1 MSTNILKKYI
11 QKMEKLRIDRAHGA
25 APNKPLFLL
34 AIIEMIEQGQI
45 TENKILPAPT
55 LVEIFMKYWSKVTD
69 RRPNIALPFFHL
81 SKSEDFWHLHAN
93 PGYETALRVVTQIK
107 TFSRLREIVAYAS
120 LDDDLFVLLTVSDDR
135 EVLRQTLIR
144 TYLPDFK
151 QVIEGL
157 LAETEQISAYRE
169 ELLQRVEHTFSIQ
182 KSIESTE
189 TEEPIR
195 TAGFRQA
202 IMGTYNYCFVTPKLM
217 CRKIESTARSYSKIR
232 RPHDIHRRAKYV
244 SPIIFMLTQHYTCAV
259 CQLYILTLDG
269 ESVTEAAH
277 IIPFSESYNDDV
289 RNGISLCQLHHWTF
303 DKGLISLDRNY
314 EVIVSELMLERGPTE
329 WLLTT
334 LRGKSILLPEHNE
347 FYPAQEALAW
357 HREEVLRK

>member
-1 MSTNILKKYI
+1 MPTNILQKYV
-11 QKMEKLRIDRAHGA
+11 QKMECLRIDRAHGA

-107 TFSRLREIVAYAS
+107 TFSRLREIVASAS
-120 LDDDLFVLLTVSDDR
+120 LDDDLFVLLTVPDDR

-202 IMGTYNYCFVTPKLM
+202 IMGTYN
-217 CRKIESTARSYSKIR
+217 
-232 RPHDIHRRAKYV
+232 
-244 SPIIFMLTQHYTCAV
+244 YTCAV

-357 HREEVLRK
+357 HREEIFRR

>member
-1 MSTNILKKYI
+1 MPTNILQKYV
-11 QKMEKLRIDRAHGA
+11 QKMECLRIDRAHGA

-107 TFSRLREIVAYAS
+107 TFSRLREIVASAS
-120 LDDDLFVLLTVSDDR
+120 LDDDLFVLLTVPDDR

-202 IMGTYNYCFVTPKLM
+202 IMGTYN
-217 CRKIESTARSYSKIR
+217 
-232 RPHDIHRRAKYV
+232 
-244 SPIIFMLTQHYTCAV
+244 YTCAV

-334 LRGKSILLPEHNE
+334 LRGKSVWLPEDEEH
-347 FYPAQEALAW
+347 YPAQDALAW
-357 HREEVLRK
+357 HRERVLRE

>member
-107 TFSRLREIVAYAS
+107 TFSRLREIVASAS
-120 LDDDLFVLLTVSDDR
+120 LDDDLFVLLTVPDDR

-202 IMGTYNYCFVTPKLM
+202 IMRTYN
-217 CRKIESTARSYSKIR
+217 
-232 RPHDIHRRAKYV
+232 
-244 SPIIFMLTQHYTCAV
+244 YTCAV

-357 HREEVLRK
+357 HREEIFRK

>member
-1 MSTNILKKYI
+1 MPTNILQKYV
-11 QKMEKLRIDRAHGA
+11 QKMECLRIDRAHGA

-107 TFSRLREIVAYAS
+107 TFSRLREIVASAS
-120 LDDDLFVLLTVSDDR
+120 LDDDLFVLLTVPDDR

-202 IMGTYNYCFVTPKLM
+202 IMGTYNY
-217 CRKIESTARSYSKIR
+217 
-232 RPHDIHRRAKYV
+232 
-244 SPIIFMLTQHYTCAV
+244 TCAV

-314 EVIVSELMLERGPTE
+314 EVIVSELMLERGPIE

-347 FYPAQEALAW
+347 FYPAQDALAW
-357 HREEVLRK
+357 HREEIFRK

>member
-107 TFSRLREIVAYAS
+107 TFSRLREIVASAS
-120 LDDDLFVLLTVSDDR
+120 LDDDLFVLLTVPDDR

-151 QVIEGL
+151 QVIERL

-202 IMGTYNYCFVTPKLM
+202 IMGTYNY
-217 CRKIESTARSYSKIR
+217 
-232 RPHDIHRRAKYV
+232 
-244 SPIIFMLTQHYTCAV
+244 TCTV

-314 EVIVSELMLERGPTE
+314 EVIVFRAYVGAWTDRMAANDFARQVY
-329 WLLTT
+329 TT
-334 LRGKSILLPEHNE
+334 
-347 FYPAQEALAW
+347 A
-357 HREEVLRK
+357 

>member
-1 MSTNILKKYI
+1 MPTNILQKYV
-11 QKMEKLRIDRAHGA
+11 QKMECLRIDRAHGA

-107 TFSRLREIVAYAS
+107 TFSRLREIVASAS
-120 LDDDLFVLLTVSDDR
+120 LDDDLFVLLTVPDDR

-202 IMGTYNYCFVTPKLM
+202 IMGTYNY
-217 CRKIESTARSYSKIR
+217 
-232 RPHDIHRRAKYV
+232 
-244 SPIIFMLTQHYTCAV
+244 TCAV

-289 RNGISLCQLHHWTF
+289 DREVMFQNLCLERGPTECLNCGNHWTF

-314 EVIVSELMLERGPTE
+314 EVIVSELMLERGPIE
-329 WLLTT
+329 WQSSEKYLANRLCAAEFELWKSKYTT
-334 LRGKSILLPEHNE
+334 
-347 FYPAQEALAW
+347 A
-357 HREEVLRK
+357 

>member
-1 MSTNILKKYI
+1 
-11 QKMEKLRIDRAHGA
+11 MECLRIDRAHGA

-107 TFSRLREIVAYAS
+107 TFSRLREIVASAS
-120 LDDDLFVLLTVSDDR
+120 LDDDLFVLLTVPDDR

-202 IMGTYNYCFVTPKLM
+202 IMGTYN
-217 CRKIESTARSYSKIR
+217 
-232 RPHDIHRRAKYV
+232 
-244 SPIIFMLTQHYTCAV
+244 YTCAV

-357 HREEVLRK
+357 HREEIFRK

>member
-1 MSTNILKKYI
+1 MPTNILQKYV
-11 QKMEKLRIDRAHGA
+11 QKMECLRIDRAHGA

-107 TFSRLREIVAYAS
+107 TFSRLREIVASAS
-120 LDDDLFVLLTVSDDR
+120 LDDDLFVLLTVPDDR

-169 ELLQRVEHTFSIQ
+169 DLLQRVEHTFSIQ

-202 IMGTYNYCFVTPKLM
+202 IMGTYNY
-217 CRKIESTARSYSKIR
+217 
-232 RPHDIHRRAKYV
+232 
-244 SPIIFMLTQHYTCAV
+244 TCAV

-269 ESVTEAAH
+269 ESMTEAAH

-334 LRGKSILLPEHNE
+334 LRGKPILLPDHNE

-357 HREEVLRK
+357 HREEIFRQ

>member
-1 MSTNILKKYI
+1 
-11 QKMEKLRIDRAHGA
+11 MEKLRIDRAHGA

-202 IMGTYNYCFVTPKLM
+202 IMGTYNY
-217 CRKIESTARSYSKIR
+217 
-232 RPHDIHRRAKYV
+232 
-244 SPIIFMLTQHYTCAV
+244 TCAV

>member
-1 MSTNILKKYI
+1 
-11 QKMEKLRIDRAHGA
+11 MECLRIDRAHGA

-107 TFSRLREIVAYAS
+107 TFSRLREIVASAS
-120 LDDDLFVLLTVSDDR
+120 LDDDLFVLLTVPDDR

-202 IMGTYNYCFVTPKLM
+202 IMGTYNY
-217 CRKIESTARSYSKIR
+217 
-232 RPHDIHRRAKYV
+232 
-244 SPIIFMLTQHYTCAV
+244 TCAV

-314 EVIVSELMLERGPTE
+314 EVIVSELMLERGPIE

-357 HREEVLRK
+357 HREEIFRK